1 MWKTTALW
9 IGSWWAPMRGILP
22 WISAPTVSPSAK
34 SKMTNPLDRGGFL
47 LRKRL
52 WLTKKEKE
60 SMMEK
65 KFSGKNSK
73 IL

>member
-1 MWKTTALW
+1 
-9 IGSWWAPMRGILP
+9 
-22 WISAPTVSPSAK
+22 
-34 SKMTNPLDRGGFL
+34 MTNPLDRGGFL